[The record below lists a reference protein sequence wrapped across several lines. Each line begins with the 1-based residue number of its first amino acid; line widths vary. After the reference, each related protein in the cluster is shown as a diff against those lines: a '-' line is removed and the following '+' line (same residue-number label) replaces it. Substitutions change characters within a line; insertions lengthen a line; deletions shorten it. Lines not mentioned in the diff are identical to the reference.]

1 MKPLIIV
8 TRKLPAAVEKRM
20 QELFNVKLNEDD
32 HPFTKD
38 ELLRAV
44 DVATILVPTVTD
56 KIDADIIK
64 AAGPDFKMIANF
76 GVGINHVDL
85 AAARAR
91 MITVTNTP
99 GVLTEDTA
107 EMAFSLMLC
116 IMRRV
121 NEGERMV
128 RAGNWRGWAPTDMH
142 GTRLFGKKLGV
153 IGMGRIGEAVAKRA
167 NSFGM
172 EIHYHNRNQIHP
184 ELEKELG
191 AQYWQSLDQMITQMD
206 VISLNCPYTKETHH
220 LMNDHRLEL
229 MQEHAFLINTA
240 RGEVI
245 DEEALIKKLSQG
257 FIRGAGL
264 DVYENEPHLKKEFL
278 NLENVVLAPHMG
290 SATTEA
296 RQAMGE
302 KVIINVKTLL
312 DGHSPR
318 DRVIA

>member
-1 MKPLIIV
+1 
-8 TRKLPAAVEKRM
+8 
-20 QELFNVKLNEDD
+20 
-32 HPFTKD
+32 
-38 ELLRAV
+38 
-44 DVATILVPTVTD
+44 
-56 KIDADIIK
+56 
-64 AAGPDFKMIANF
+64 
-76 GVGINHVDL
+76 
-85 AAARAR
+85 
-91 MITVTNTP
+91 
-99 GVLTEDTA
+99 
-107 EMAFSLMLC
+107 
-116 IMRRV
+116 
-121 NEGERMV
+121 
-128 RAGNWRGWAPTDMH
+128 
-142 GTRLFGKKLGV
+142 
-153 IGMGRIGEAVAKRA
+153 
-167 NSFGM
+167 
-172 EIHYHNRNQIHP
+172 
-184 ELEKELG
+184 
-191 AQYWQSLDQMITQMD
+191 MITQMD

-220 LMNDHRLEL
+220 LMNGHRLEL